1 MLGILGWQ
9 MATAETVRIREKES
23 RVFAVSLVAAFCV
36 EAGLV
41 AAVALWPHSRPHF
54 VKPSSIAV
62 HMVTLPRPL
71 APQPKP
77 QPKPVV
83 QPPLVHKLPPKPLV
97 THAPTPYKVPAA
109 PLKPKVV
116 PKTVPVPRPE
126 KPVPVV
132 KAVPVAKPQKVV
144 PAPAPSPSPQLLASL
159 MSRYVGLVRPMIQ
172 EHLRVPTMLKAMGLS
187 GHATIEFRL
196 SPEGVVL
203 WARVLM
209 PSRIRAV
216 NSAALRAVKRSAYP
230 PFLKR
235 MPKRDTTFEIAVHIS
250 GNG

>member
-1 MLGILGWQ
+1 MSVLGWQ
-9 MATAETVRIREKES
+9 MTAGGTARVKEKES
-23 RVFAVSLVAAFCV
+23 RVFAVSLVAAFFV
-36 EAGLV
+36 EVGLI

-62 HMVTLPRPL
+62 QMVTLPPRI
-71 APQPKP
+71 APKPKP
-77 QPKPVV
+77 QPRPVV
-83 QPPLVHKLPPKPLV
+83 RPPLVHKLPPKPLI
-97 THAPTPYKVPAA
+97 THAPTPYKVPA
-109 PLKPKVV
+109 PPPKPKVV
-116 PKTVPVPRPE
+116 PKTVPIPKPQ

-132 KAVPVAKPQKVV
+132 KAMPVAKPEKVA

-172 EHLRVPTMLKAMGLS
+172 EHLRVPAMLKAMGLS

-196 SPEGVVL
+196 SPQGTLL
-203 WARVLM
+203 WARVLV

-216 NSAALRAVKRSAYP
+216 NDAALRAVKRGGYP

-235 MPKRDTTFEIAVHIS
+235 MPKKDTTFEITVHIS